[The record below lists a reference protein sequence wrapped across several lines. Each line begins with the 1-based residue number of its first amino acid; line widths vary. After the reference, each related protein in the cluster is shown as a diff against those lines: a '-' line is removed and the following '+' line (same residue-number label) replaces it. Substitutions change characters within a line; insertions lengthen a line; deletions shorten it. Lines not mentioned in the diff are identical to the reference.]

1 MLCHFAHVPR
11 WACIRWV
18 GAGGCSTM
26 SAGAGRHGLSLD
38 GLGDSLPCGR
48 GQLGKSKPPSSPE
61 SRGLCLADLQ
71 MGCFRRFAALDVRA
85 DYSVEYFLVP
95 GGSSPAV
102 LPRWSYPGGP
112 TPVVLPSLSART
124 RLPHEGV
131 ARVALPPWI
140 PLWISLMPRFLWV
153 RPACS

>member
-112 TPVVLPSLSART
+112 TPVVLPRWSYHRCQPALGCRMKEWQGWLSL
-124 RLPHEGV
+124 LGFPFGFH
-131 ARVALPPWI
+131 
-140 PLWISLMPRFLWV
+140 
-153 RPACS
+153 